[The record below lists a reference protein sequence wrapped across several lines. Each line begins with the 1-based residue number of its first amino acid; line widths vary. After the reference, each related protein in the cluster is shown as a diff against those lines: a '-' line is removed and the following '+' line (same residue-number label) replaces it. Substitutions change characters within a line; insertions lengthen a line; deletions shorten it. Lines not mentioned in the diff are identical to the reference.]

1 MRKYTPHAPFL
12 PLEKC
17 PSQSLLFKET
27 EPHTLFE
34 LSLLDIGCIHLSA
47 NIFQLFCNYYNLDFF
62 KLQPYF
68 MFLNHQTMNKVITS
82 YSLILVATCSPTHPS
97 KQKVHLHSPLLLYLL
112 RIPPQFFSSQLSVE
126 TDMFTRHLQY
136 CKCLRVLHVLSI
148 SHSAFGNIILFCFGA
163 CECFVCISVGTPCEC
178 KSRGI
183 RSPRTGVTR
192 WVISLLQGQSC
203 S

>member
-1 MRKYTPHAPFL
+1 MTSHGKIHTTCSIPSFRKVFIPKLTIQRDFIWTVPAGYWMHPFVSKYFPIIL
-12 PLEKC
+12 QLL
-17 PSQSLLFKET
+17 QSW
-27 EPHTLFE
+27 
-34 LSLLDIGCIHLSA
+34 
-47 NIFQLFCNYYNLDFF
+47 FF

-68 MFLNHQTMNKVITS
+68 MFLNHQIMNKVITS

-112 RIPPQFFSSQLSVE
+112 GIPPQSFSQLSVE

-136 CKCLRVLHVLSI
+136 CKCLHVLYVLSI
-148 SHSAFGNIILFCFGA
+148 SHSAFGNTVLFCFGA
-163 CECFVCISVGTPCEC
+163 CECFVCITVGTPCGC

-192 WVISLLQGQSC
+192 WVISLLQGQPC

>member
-1 MRKYTPHAPFL
+1 M
-12 PLEKC
+12 
-17 PSQSLLFKET
+17 
-27 EPHTLFE
+27 E

-126 TDMFTRHLQY
+126 TDMLTRHLQY
-136 CKCLRVLHVLSI
+136 CKCLRVLYVLSI
-148 SHSAFGNIILFCFGA
+148 SHSAFGTQFY
-163 CECFVCISVGTPCEC
+163 FVLGHVSVLSAYLSVHHVNARVEASDPLELE
-178 KSRGI
+178 
-183 RSPRTGVTR
+183 SPGELSVF
-192 WVISLLQGQSC
+192 SKGSHALKC
-203 S
+203 